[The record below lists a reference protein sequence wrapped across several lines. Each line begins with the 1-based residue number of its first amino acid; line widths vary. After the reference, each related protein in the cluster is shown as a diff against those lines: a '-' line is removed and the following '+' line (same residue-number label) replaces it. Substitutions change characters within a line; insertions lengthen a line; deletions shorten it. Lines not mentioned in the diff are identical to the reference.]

1 MRRGYSLIELVV
13 VMTIATVIVGLAAA
27 MLHLLLQTERN
38 GRQQMHCSAALS
50 RLADQFRSDVHA
62 AARQL
67 PATPFAAQGRATGDA
82 DPAGWTFELEAG
94 RNVQYRAQAGQIE
107 RVETLGGQIERRESY
122 ALPPDA
128 TVAIAT
134 PEDAKPPVAT
144 LIVKDTSNREIRIAA
159 VLGKDHRFDRLENE

>member
-27 MLHLLLQTERN
+27 MLHLLLRTERN
-38 GRQQMHCSAALS
+38 GRQQMHRSAALA
-50 RLADQFRSDVHA
+50 RLADQFRDDVRA

-67 PATPFAAQGRATGDA
+67 VPDDA
-82 DPAGWTFELEAG
+82 NPSCWTFEMEAG

-128 TVAIAT
+128 AVWIAT
-134 PEDAKPPVAT
+134 PGDSKPPVAT

>member
-27 MLHLLLQTERN
+27 MLHLLLRTERN
-38 GRQQMHCSAALS
+38 GRQQMHRSAALA
-50 RLADQFRSDVHA
+50 RLADQFRTDVHA
-62 AARQL
+62 AARQ
-67 PATPFAAQGRATGDA
+67 PVPDDA
-82 DPAGWTFELEAG
+82 NPSCWTFEMEAG

-128 TVAIAT
+128 TVLIAT
-134 PEDAKPPVAT
+134 PVNSKLAVAT
-144 LIVKDTSNREIRIAA
+144 LIVREPPNREIRIAA
-159 VLGKDHRFDRLENE
+159 ALGKDHRFNKLKSE